1 MKEVTA
7 QSPKEVLEVREKYCP
22 GHVSVYLWN
31 HSDVDVMVKVT
42 EDAIG
47 SFLRTGTSEIVSS
60 WQPVG
65 NT

>member
-1 MKEVTA
+1 M
-7 QSPKEVLEVREKYCP
+7 
-22 GHVSVYLWN
+22 SVYLWN

-42 EDAIG
+42 EDAVG
-47 SFLRTGTSEIVSS
+47 SFLRTGTSEVVSS